1 MNLLFPQFL
10 YGLLALAIPIII
22 HLFNFRRTKKV
33 YFSNNR
39 FLKNIKESNSSRIK
53 LKHLLVLF
61 SRLLFILFLVLSF
74 AQPYLS
80 SEEDLIP
87 NDIVKV
93 YVDNSYSMS
102 NRTDSDLSGL
112 DQALIYSES
121 IVSQYPKSTK
131 FQLFTNEFDISSEA
145 ISTNEA
151 FLDALTEVKL
161 SPITRS
167 LNEIVGRMNSTNENY
182 ENNDEDHFLLSDFQK
197 STISGFS
204 RSYIDTLINY
214 SVVPITFSSHANLF
228 VDSIYLS
235 NPFLL
240 KDNSNKLLVSIR
252 NTGNARVE
260 DVIVKLLINNE
271 QVATAGL
278 SIDANTSAITTFDIN
293 FSLQNK
299 NSGVISFEDFPVAF
313 DNTFYFTLNSS
324 RKINIVALEGNNA
337 SRALSQVYADSSIFE
352 FSAFDMA
359 NFDYNVLKGADL
371 VFINEV
377 EFINQTIRPYLQ
389 DFLDNGGYLVIIFGE
404 QPSLEDYEFLN
415 VPERF
420 SLANNSN
427 NLVLKSLN
435 QPDFNNPFF
444 ENIFDE
450 SVENIEM
457 PGASNTVYWKTLG
470 TNILKY
476 RDDNPFLSRSE
487 RDNIFFIG
495 APLKDKFTS
504 FHKQAIFVP
513 IMYRL
518 AALSLVKNEKL
529 YYEISDSQ
537 IQLRKEAIEA
547 TDIIKLR
554 RDEMEIVPSQYAK
567 DNTIFMEIPKYTLSP
582 GFYNIVKGEDSIKS
596 VAFNFNREESFL
608 TQIDEN
614 EIEEMFEQTA
624 RIYAGDDLESFQ
636 LELKEKFTGK
646 QLWKYCLVLALFFLL
661 VEIAFI
667 RLL

>member
-1 MNLLFPQFL
+1 
-10 YGLLALAIPIII
+10 
-22 HLFNFRRTKKV
+22 
-33 YFSNNR
+33 
-39 FLKNIKESNSSRIK
+39 
-53 LKHLLVLF
+53 
-61 SRLLFILFLVLSF
+61 
-74 AQPYLS
+74 
-80 SEEDLIP
+80 
-87 NDIVKV
+87 
-93 YVDNSYSMS
+93 
-102 NRTDSDLSGL
+102 
-112 DQALIYSES
+112 
-121 IVSQYPKSTK
+121 
-131 FQLFTNEFDISSEA
+131 
-145 ISTNEA
+145 
-151 FLDALTEVKL
+151 
-161 SPITRS
+161 
-167 LNEIVGRMNSTNENY
+167 
-182 ENNDEDHFLLSDFQK
+182 
-197 STISGFS
+197 
-204 RSYIDTLINY
+204 
-214 SVVPITFSSHANLF
+214 
-228 VDSIYLS
+228 
-235 NPFLL
+235 
-240 KDNSNKLLVSIR
+240 
-252 NTGNARVE
+252 
-260 DVIVKLLINNE
+260 
-271 QVATAGL
+271 
-278 SIDANTSAITTFDIN
+278 
-293 FSLQNK
+293 
-299 NSGVISFEDFPVAF
+299 
-313 DNTFYFTLNSS
+313 
-324 RKINIVALEGNNA
+324 
-337 SRALSQVYADSSIFE
+337 
-352 FSAFDMA
+352 
-359 NFDYNVLKGADL
+359 
-371 VFINEV
+371 
-377 EFINQTIRPYLQ
+377 
-389 DFLDNGGYLVIIFGE
+389 
-404 QPSLEDYEFLN
+404 
-415 VPERF
+415 
-420 SLANNSN
+420 
-427 NLVLKSLN
+427 
-435 QPDFNNPFF
+435 
-444 ENIFDE
+444 
-450 SVENIEM
+450 M

-582 GFYNIVKGEDSIKS
+582 GFYNIVKGEDSIKT